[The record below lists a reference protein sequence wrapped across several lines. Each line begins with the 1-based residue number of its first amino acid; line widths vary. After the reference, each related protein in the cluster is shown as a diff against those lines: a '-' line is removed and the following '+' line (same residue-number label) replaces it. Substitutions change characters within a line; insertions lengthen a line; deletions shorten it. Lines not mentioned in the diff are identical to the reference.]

1 MNLSYILKGISMP
14 NTTAEKDYTQYS
26 EKQLFNLIHQLER
39 KIKKMQNDRVS
50 FKEKMAKELEKRDQN
65 FKDKIDALNELL
77 QKISQAFDDKN
88 DCCFGH
94 ETPNLETQQAMRD
107 ALSGVNLTQIDS
119 LDDLTNELKRENSKG
134 FENVCFSV

>member
-1 MNLSYILKGISMP
+1 MSNSPTK
-14 NTTAEKDYTQYS
+14 KDYIRYS

-39 KIKKMQNDRVS
+39 KIKKMQNDRAS

-77 QKISQAFDDKN
+77 QKISQAFDDKR
-88 DCCFGH
+88 DCCLGRKI
-94 ETPNLETQQAMRD
+94 PNIQTQQAMRD
-107 ALSGVNLTQIDS
+107 ALNGVNLTQIDS

-134 FENVCFSV
+134 FESVCFSV

>member
-1 MNLSYILKGISMP
+1 MP
-14 NTTAEKDYTQYS
+14 NSPTKKDYTQYS
-26 EKQLFNLIHQLER
+26 EKQLFNLVNQLEQ

-77 QKISQAFDDKN
+77 QKISQAFDNKR
-88 DCCFGH
+88 DCCLGRKI
-94 ETPNLETQQAMRD
+94 PNLETQKAMRD
-107 ALSGVNLTQIDS
+107 ALNGVNLTQIDS
-119 LDDLTNELKRENSKG
+119 LDDLTNELKRENGKG

>member
-1 MNLSYILKGISMP
+1 MP
-14 NTTAEKDYTQYS
+14 NTTNKDYTKYS

-77 QKISQAFDDKN
+77 QKISQAFDDKR

-94 ETPNLETQQAMRD
+94 EIPNIETQQAMRD
-107 ALSGVNLTQIDS
+107 ALKDENLETIEDFSAWVNEVKKEV
-119 LDDLTNELKRENSKG
+119 NAEN
-134 FENVCFSV
+134 

>member
-1 MNLSYILKGISMP
+1 MP
-14 NTTAEKDYTQYS
+14 NSPIKKDYTQYS

-77 QKISQAFDDKN
+77 QKISQAFDDKR
-88 DCCFGH
+88 DCCL
-94 ETPNLETQQAMRD
+94 ERKIPNLETQQAMRD
-107 ALSGVNLTQIDS
+107 ALNKETDLIVEDFSIYSDERKRALGVETQP
-119 LDDLTNELKRENSKG
+119 
-134 FENVCFSV
+134 

>member
-1 MNLSYILKGISMP
+1 MP
-14 NTTAEKDYTQYS
+14 NSPTKKDYTQYS

-77 QKISQAFDDKN
+77 QKISQAFDDKR
-88 DCCFGH
+88 DYCLGH
-94 ETPNLETQQAMRD
+94 ETPNIQTQQAMRD
-107 ALSGVNLTQIDS
+107 ALNKETDLIVEDFSSYSDERKKALGVKTQS
-119 LDDLTNELKRENSKG
+119 
-134 FENVCFSV
+134 

>member
-1 MNLSYILKGISMP
+1 MP
-14 NTTAEKDYTQYS
+14 NTTNKDYTQYS

-77 QKISQAFDDKN
+77 QKISQAFDDKR
-88 DCCFGH
+88 DCCFRH
-94 ETPNLETQQAMRD
+94 EIPNIQTQQAMRD
-107 ALSGVNLTQIDS
+107 ALNGVNLTQIDS
-119 LDDLTNELKRENSKG
+119 LDDLTNELKRENNKG

>member
-1 MNLSYILKGISMP
+1 MP
-14 NTTAEKDYTQYS
+14 NTTAKKDYTQYS

-77 QKISQAFDDKN
+77 QKISQAFDDKR

-107 ALSGVNLTQIDS
+107 VLNKETDLIVEDFSSYSDERKRALGVKTQS
-119 LDDLTNELKRENSKG
+119 
-134 FENVCFSV
+134 

>member
-1 MNLSYILKGISMP
+1 MP
-14 NTTAEKDYTQYS
+14 NTTAKKDYTKYS
-26 EKQLFNLIHQLER
+26 EKQLVNLIHQLER

-77 QKISQAFDDKN
+77 QKISQAFDDKR

-94 ETPNLETQQAMRD
+94 EIPNIQTQQAMRD
-107 ALSGVNLTQIDS
+107 ALNKETDLIVEDFSSYSDERKRALGVKTQP
-119 LDDLTNELKRENSKG
+119 
-134 FENVCFSV
+134 

>member
-1 MNLSYILKGISMP
+1 MP
-14 NTTAEKDYTQYS
+14 NTTAEKDYTKYS

-77 QKISQAFDDKN
+77 QKISQAFDDKR
-88 DCCFGH
+88 DCCLGH
-94 ETPNLETQQAMRD
+94 EIPNIQTQQAMRD
-107 ALSGVNLTQIDS
+107 AVNGENLETIEDFHAWA
-119 LDDLTNELKRENSKG
+119 NEVKKEMNAEN
-134 FENVCFSV
+134 

>member
-1 MNLSYILKGISMP
+1 MP
-14 NTTAEKDYTQYS
+14 NTTAKKDYTQYS

-77 QKISQAFDDKN
+77 QKISQAFDDKR
-88 DCCFGH
+88 DCCLGRKI
-94 ETPNLETQQAMRD
+94 PNLETQQAMRD
-107 ALSGVNLTQIDS
+107 ALNGVNLTQIDS
-119 LDDLTNELKRENSKG
+119 LDDLTNELKRENNKG